1 MCIDVPAVAGL
12 AARAELG
19 WRDADGVL
27 RATAIV
33 PLVIDGAVS
42 AALPFA
48 EAPLARHLATATSAV
63 VVCSDSRMARRGWT
77 PFAVPV
83 RITVTPDRTGD
94 WTWSGA
100 LDQEVRKYPPSQL
113 LIDTAIQRR
122 EHWWYVPRW
131 IVRLDPVGRPAP
143 VARRGGPDD
152 GLLFLVRPGRHTTGP
167 TEPVSA
173 GPADDAL
180 GVVPV
185 AVDGWDEA
193 DVALTPLDADRPLP
207 RPSGRRAL
215 LFTHDFAI
223 PDQER
228 ASALA
233 VTGTLDGRRLHV
245 EARVGERTLDP
256 PRLVARLLAHARF
269 GRACRRE
276 LAAYDSASADAR

>member
-1 MCIDVPAVAGL
+1 MHVDVPAVAAV

-19 WRDADGVL
+19 WRGGGRL
-27 RATAIV
+27 HATALV

-48 EAPLARHLATATSAV
+48 DVQLARRLASASV
-63 VVCSDSRMARRGWT
+63 AVLVCSDSRMARRGWT

-83 RITVTPDRTGD
+83 QASVTADRTGE

-131 IVRLDPVGRPAP
+131 IVRLEPVGKAAP

-152 GLLFLVRPGRHTTGP
+152 GVLFAPEQGM
-167 TEPVSA
+167 
-173 GPADDAL
+173 L
-180 GVVPV
+180 GAWPV
-185 AVDGWDEA
+185 AVDGWDD
-193 DVALTPLDADRPLP
+193 DVVDLTALDAVRPLP
-207 RPSGRRAL
+207 DRSDDPAL

-233 VTGTLDGRRLHV
+233 VSGVLQGRRLHV
-245 EARVGERTLDP
+245 TAREGDRQLAP
-256 PRLVARLLAHARF
+256 PRLLSRLRAHARF
-269 GRACRRE
+269 ARACRE
-276 LAAYDSASADAR
+276 ALASYDAESADAT